1 MSDQGSRPKAVFYDS
16 KNTLFDWS
24 RFWVQAAEDIITRY
38 DSKVDGAA
46 FKALWHRLLISENH
60 RTAFSE
66 YREFT
71 VALEE
76 SLEYAMKALGI
87 PGGRA
92 DIRSMLDLWDQ
103 VPPFADTVPALAAQ
117 QKLARILIFS
127 NVETRYLEMMA
138 AKMEGFSPD
147 FMGSMEQARCCKPS
161 PRAYNWVLEKNGLT
175 RDEVIYCAGPQW
187 DAQGARALGMRTVWL
202 NRSGE
207 TVEGVALDWE
217 VADLHGVTEVLESF
231 AG

>member
-1 MSDQGSRPKAVFYDS
+1 MNDTTRPKAVFYDS

-24 RFWVQAAEDIITRY
+24 QFWVRASEAIIAHY
-38 DSKVDGAA
+38 GGSQDGSS

-60 RTAFSE
+60 RTAFST

-76 SLEYAMKALGI
+76 SLEYAMKVMDI
-87 PGGRA
+87 PGERA
-92 DIRSMLDLWDQ
+92 DVCFMLDLWDE

-138 AKMEGFSPD
+138 GKMDGFTPN

-161 PRAYNWVLEKNGLT
+161 PRAYEWVLEKNGLT
-175 RDEVIYCAGPQW
+175 PDEVIYCAGPQW
-187 DAQGARALGMRTVWL
+187 DVQGAKALGMRAVWL

-207 TVEGVALDWE
+207 ALEGVAPDWE
-217 VADLHGVTEVLESF
+217 IKDLHGVTQILEGLE
-231 AG
+231 A